1 MGYAGDI
8 TRMNIKAPS
17 TIENKGPLSAAGGV
31 VLDAPPE
38 HESFDEKIARLK
50 EQLKSVP
57 TLPGRL
63 SMERRVRAG
72 NIRWQGE
79 AAPRPYEAIRH
90 GARRARENSHDA

>member
-38 HESFDEKIARLK
+38 HEPFDEKIARLK

-57 TLPGRL
+57 TLPGVYL
-63 SMERRVRAG
+63 WKDASGQVIYVGKAK
-72 NIRWQGE
+72 QL
-79 AAPRPYEAIRH
+79 
-90 GARRARENSHDA
+90 RARM

>member
-50 EQLKSVP
+50 EQLKACLRFLASIYGK
-57 TLPGRL
+57 TRQGR
-63 SMERRVRAG
+63 
-72 NIRWQGE
+72 
-79 AAPRPYEAIRH
+79 
-90 GARRARENSHDA
+90 